1 MINLNQ
7 KLLGFTNNNSK
18 NNSTLHIVKNFEE
31 LSKINILT
39 KEQENFYLKKFI
51 NKQNNE
57 IHVLPNFN
65 NGILLAFSFVCPS
78 KIPRKSTIDQAAK
91 IGKLIVFANTRE
103 LALSRL
109 KRALDELII
118 DGIETTSDL
127 FKSIL
132 KDEEFLSGDY
142 NIHWLENWLN
152 QEKK

>member
-1 MINLNQ
+1 MDSAI
-7 KLLGFTNNNSK
+7 
-18 NNSTLHIVKNFEE
+18 
-31 LSKINILT
+31 
-39 KEQENFYLKKFI
+39 Y
-51 NKQNNE
+51 
-57 IHVLPNFN
+57 
-65 NGILLAFSFVCPS
+65 NGY
-78 KIPRKSTIDQAAK
+78 KIPPHYDSL

-118 DGIETTSDL
+118 DGIETTSGL

-132 KDEEFLSGDY
+132 MDEEFLKGDY